1 MSAGELA
8 ALLRF
13 VYIFEMISR
22 FVPIVGLGLAA
33 VGIAVPSGQHAQ
45 LQDGPD
51 VDAMFKKNCASCHV
65 RPDPQFKTDKAWIE
79 RIAGTT

>member
-1 MSAGELA
+1 MT
-8 ALLRF
+8 
-13 VYIFEMISR
+13 SR

-33 VGIAVPSGQHAQ
+33 VGIAVPSGHFEPQHG
-45 LQDGPD
+45 GPD

-65 RPDPQFKTDKAWIE
+65 RPDVRFKTDKAWIN